1 MRKKTPSLERKEYR
15 ITKEQLAHKRSP
27 VQPEGQKVEL
37 KKAIY
42 RSSRS
47 LVLLQ
52 CSIHLIPV
60 GACIVLFTF
69 SFMGLFIGS
78 QISGPVSISDD
89 IKLDLLQFIAK
100 GHEILIVSSL
110 GIVVFDTIRHQ
121 LLFGGGI
128 PLGLVGSGFS
138 FSQLGF
144 FL

>member
-1 MRKKTPSLERKEYR
+1 
-15 ITKEQLAHKRSP
+15 
-27 VQPEGQKVEL
+27 
-37 KKAIY
+37 
-42 RSSRS
+42 
-47 LVLLQ
+47 
-52 CSIHLIPV
+52 
-60 GACIVLFTF
+60 
-69 SFMGLFIGS
+69 MGLFIGS